1 MAAPTRSSCFSH
13 RSDLQPLLNLQFSTW
28 STCHRW
34 ILEKTFA
41 KWQQIRCLATILLDS
56 NSNSCNALLLSMTPL
71 DRLGAVGI
79 QVSIKRALNYAVG
92 EPEGSLALS
101 SRPVDLGVFGPFLQ
115 WPFLGQSAAA
125 LPECLLYLVVCF
137 TWLYR
142 QLLLD
147 VCYWGNGECCGMPW
161 RSRSP
166 STSSLH
172 NTPREDGKTFA
183 SLKKTM

>member
-1 MAAPTRSSCFSH
+1 MQPLLVVWCLHRRHRFNFLSSLIALHWMQIPMMAAPTRSSCFSH

-41 KWQQIRCLATILLDS
+41 KWQQVRCPATILLDS
-56 NSNSCNALLLSMTPL
+56 NSNSCNELLLSMTPL

-115 WPFLGQSAAA
+115 RPFLGQSAAA

-137 TWLYR
+137 TWL
-142 QLLLD
+142 LLT
-147 VCYWGNGECCGMPW
+147 WE
-161 RSRSP
+161 
-166 STSSLH
+166 
-172 NTPREDGKTFA
+172 
-183 SLKKTM
+183 